1 MRLKHCPVEET
12 QCCIRLK
19 VDFLCDGQRK
29 SVFVS
34 SDFFVPLDRQWK
46 TLRLIKVSLA
56 PMTSCGCRLYLLQV
70 FDKVPVNKAVDQ
82 EKNHGPCFFGRARR
96 LSLFTL
102 P

>member
-1 MRLKHCPVEET
+1 MDRERESL
-12 QCCIRLK
+12 
-19 VDFLCDGQRK
+19 
-29 SVFVS
+29 FVI
-34 SDFFVPLDRQWK
+34 SDFFVTLDRQWK

-82 EKNHGPCFFGRARR
+82 EKNHGPCFNGRARR